1 MARKKSYDIKSILG
15 LLNEYK
21 VENPGMK
28 VTIPNF
34 GSYIRNKGYDIKDH
48 TLRRDDE
55 FRQYLEEVNKGEENE
70 VLNDL
75 VTYKTID
82 VDAFLEENNNK
93 TKLKEAIINRDRYYA
108 NISLNAVKAIKEK
121 KSLKNRNEKLEE
133 KIKDLESTIEKLKE
147 EILNKKTLNEEIKEK
162 NRTIIAL
169 KNVLEDY
176 IYPDA
181 ANAILK
187 KEGIIDTVNN
197 IVADEVIEKKS
208 IHADTNI
215 DDFIIKSQGNNEKG
229 TQKSK
234 FSSIDSILGDFDD

>member
-1 MARKKSYDIKSILG
+1 MARKKSYDIKAILG

-21 VENPGMK
+21 IENPGLK
-28 VTIPNF
+28 VTIPSF

-70 VLNDL
+70 TLNDL

-82 VDAFLEENNNK
+82 VDSFLEENNNK
-93 TKLKEAIINRDRYYA
+93 AKLKEAIINRDRYYA

-121 KSLKNRNEKLEE
+121 KLLKNKNEKLEE
-133 KIKDLESTIEKLKE
+133 KIKDLEGTIEKLKE
-147 EILNKKTLNEEIKEK
+147 EISNKKTLNEEIKEK

-197 IVADEVIEKKS
+197 IVADEVIEKQS

-215 DDFIIKSQGNNEKG
+215 DDFIIKSQGNSGKENR
-229 TQKSK
+229 KSK
-234 FSSIDSILGDFDD
+234 FSSVDSILGDFDD

>member
-215 DDFIIKSQGNNEKG
+215 DDFIIISQ
-229 TQKSK
+229 
-234 FSSIDSILGDFDD
+234 